1 MLLIFLLVASV
12 AALVT
17 WLTSIG
23 VYRIAMRYG
32 IHPPVRERD
41 VHSRPT
47 PRLGGVAM
55 FVGVIAAFIVASF
68 IPEFRSVFGE
78 PLRILVLLAA
88 VTIIV
93 VIGVLDDLVD
103 LDWMLKLGAQLAV
116 AIGIALY
123 SVQIVSLPIA
133 GLTVGSATLSIS
145 STVLVLVL
153 IMNAVNFIDGLDAL
167 VAGVTIIGSTAFFTY
182 IWILSQNLGQENA
195 TFSLA
200 SLITAIV
207 VGVCIGIL
215 PLNWHPAKMFIGDAG
230 ALMVGL
236 LTAVSAV
243 AVTGQIDVAV
253 VNGRSQLIPALI
265 PIVLPLAILLMPL
278 LDFILAVVRRLLNG
292 KSPFA
297 ADRKHLHH
305 RLLDMGHS
313 HFGAVLIFY
322 AWTAVVSI
330 GCILFLFVRPWTAV
344 AFVLIG
350 FVVCAVVTALPVT
363 PRLWHSFL
371 RLVRV
376 RTRELREKGTEDE
389 ERAVVSNE
397 RESQ

>member
-1 MLLIFLLVASV
+1 MLLFLLITAIAGVA
-12 AALVT
+12 T
-17 WLTSIG
+17 WLTSLV
-23 VYRIAMRYG
+23 VYRVAMKYK
-32 IHPPVRERD
+32 IHPPLRERD

-55 FVGVIAAFIVASF
+55 FIGVLVAMLVASF
-68 IPEFRSVFGE
+68 IPSFQRVFDE
-78 PLRILVLLAA
+78 PFRILTLLGA
-88 VTIIV
+88 VTLIV
-93 VIGVLDDLVD
+93 AVGVLDDLVD

-116 AIGIALY
+116 AIAIALF

-133 GLTVGSATLSIS
+133 GLTVGSSTLSIS
-145 STVLVLVL
+145 LTVLVLVL

-167 VAGVTIIGSTAFFTY
+167 VAGTTIIGSAAFFAY
-182 IWILSQNLGQENA
+182 IWMLSQNLGQQNA

-200 SLITAIV
+200 SLLTAIV
-207 VGVCIGIL
+207 IGVCIGVL

-243 AVTGQIDVAV
+243 AVTGQIDIAV
-253 VNGRSQLIPALI
+253 VGGRSQILPAFI
-265 PIVLPLAILLMPL
+265 PILLPLAILLMPL
-278 LDFILAVVRRLLNG
+278 LDFVLAVVRRLLNG
-292 KSPFA
+292 QSPFA

-322 AWTAVVSI
+322 SWTAVVSV
-330 GCILFLFVRPWTAV
+330 GCLLFMLVPAWGALLFVGV
-344 AFVLIG
+344 G
-350 FVVCAVVTALPVT
+350 FLLCAVFTALPVT
-363 PRLWHSFL
+363 GRLWHSFL

-376 RTRELREKGTEDE
+376 RSQEMRGGAQLTEDDREPHE
-389 ERAVVSNE
+389 ETRA
-397 RESQ
+397 